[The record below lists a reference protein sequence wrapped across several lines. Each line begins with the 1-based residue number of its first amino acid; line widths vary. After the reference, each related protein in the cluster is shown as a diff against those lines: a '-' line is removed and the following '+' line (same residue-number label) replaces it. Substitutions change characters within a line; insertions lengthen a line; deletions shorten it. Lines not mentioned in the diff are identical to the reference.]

1 MRHAHAPRVKSR
13 LEWQQGRTAE
23 FESAVHV
30 ETLAEPQPP
39 MLCRSFLGS
48 PTASDVADSIL
59 RLQISTTCCQF
70 SARKYTER
78 RKFCCCCS
86 WTGDAAKGGD
96 GRTDDS
102 SFIRLRRPW
111 LCNRRRSPSFPS
123 PANSNARWP
132 LCRQAEAGTSH
143 HAPVDEEATASSP
156 MKEDELAPALASI
169 DGASSAARRP
179 QHT

>member
-111 LCNRRRSPSFPS
+111 LCNRRRSPSFRRLLTATRDGPS
-123 PANSNARWP
+123 ADRRKQEPATTRP
-132 LCRQAEAGTSH
+132 LT
-143 HAPVDEEATASSP
+143 
-156 MKEDELAPALASI
+156 
-169 DGASSAARRP
+169 RRLLP
-179 QHT
+179 RLR